1 MFKYGVKCLRCSQVF
16 YDKSGFNRHQTQRHK
31 EEAPQ
36 FETNVPYRQVGDK
49 LVADF
54 DWKICPLSQA
64 SPMDEGSAPGLL
76 ERETKVLSKG
86 KSLYS
91 DHKFAVLGDPGV
103 LFRDEA
109 VALLDEI
116 DEFAWTA
123 TAVTRSQV
131 RNPRFLI

>member
-1 MFKYGVKCLRCSQVF
+1 
-16 YDKSGFNRHQTQRHK
+16 
-31 EEAPQ
+31 
-36 FETNVPYRQVGDK
+36 
-49 LVADF
+49 
-54 DWKICPLSQA
+54 
-64 SPMDEGSAPGLL
+64 MDEGSAPGLL